1 MELKQNR
8 KKYEHS
14 MHEKSINKILQ
25 RVLLCNSP
33 EKKELESK
41 AFNNVEF
48 FYVVCTTN
56 GKKYR
61 AIDETKN

>member
-1 MELKQNR
+1 MKRALTKFYNEFSYATAPK
-8 KKYEHS
+8 
-14 MHEKSINKILQ
+14 
-25 RVLLCNSP
+25 
-33 EKKELESK
+33 KKELESK

-61 AIDETKN
+61 AIDETEN